1 MLSNNGEVL
10 DAARRLV
17 EQLEANNQEEVSNL
31 ISELTRHKESTM
43 FKEIGLL
50 TRQLHD
56 ALHGVRM
63 DSGLANL
70 AETDLP
76 EAKERLNYV
85 ISMTEQA
92 ANKTL
97 NAVEEAL
104 PISDAMEERALQLQA
119 EWERFT
125 RRELDAKEF
134 RELSNKVQ
142 EFFASVVDD
151 SGRVHAKLNDVL
163 MAQDFQDLTG
173 QVIRRVTDMVQE
185 VEENLVELIRRSSM
199 STMEEEPEP
208 EPEPPKIKT
217 SKGEGPQMNA
227 EARDDVVSGQDD
239 VDDLLS
245 SLGF

>member
-1 MLSNNGEVL
+1 MNDMLSNSGEVL

-31 ISELTRHKESTM
+31 ISELTRLRESTM
-43 FKEIGLL
+43 FQEIGLL

-56 ALHGVRM
+56 ALHGVQM

-70 AETDLP
+70 TETELP
-76 EAKERLNYV
+76 ETKERLNYV

-92 ANKTL
+92 ANRTL

-104 PISDAMEERALQLQA
+104 PISDTMEERAVQLQA

-125 RRELDAKEF
+125 RRELDANDF
-134 RELSNKVQ
+134 RKLSHKVQ

-151 SGRVHAKLNDVL
+151 SGRIRANLTEVL

-173 QVIRRVTDMVQE
+173 QVIRRVTEMVQE
-185 VEENLVELIRRSSM
+185 VEVNLVELIRRSSM
-199 STMEEEPEP
+199 STMEEK
-208 EPEPPKIKT
+208 PEPPKNKT